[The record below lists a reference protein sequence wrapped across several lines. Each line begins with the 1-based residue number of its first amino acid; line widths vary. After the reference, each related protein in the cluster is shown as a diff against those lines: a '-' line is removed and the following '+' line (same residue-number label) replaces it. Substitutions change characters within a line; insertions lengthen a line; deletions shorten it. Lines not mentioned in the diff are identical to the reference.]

1 MAKSK
6 LILCVC
12 GAGINT
18 SNNARMKIMEYLEK
32 EGVNDIE
39 VKHLTIGDL
48 GPYKDRENM
57 VVVWMTQVDPSF
69 GAPSVQGLSYLIGS
83 KKAKE
88 ETTKQVI
95 ALMDQIYKAD

>member
-18 SNNARMKIMEYLEK
+18 SNNARMKIVEYLEK
-32 EGVNDIE
+32 EGVTDIE

-83 KKAKE
+83 KEAKE

-95 ALMDQIYKAD
+95 ALMNQIYKAD